1 MGRKVR
7 PSPYCVVWTHGG
19 LEPGGSRR
27 GRSHSVDARSIR
39 HWRWPPRISKGR
51 GDAVNTH
58 TSVTKKLAAVV
69 VAAATSASLGLAAA
83 AAYRVQA
90 TWDVLSGATSY
101 NVSMSSGG
109 TLLTSGKVSQP
120 TSATVQWAGNV
131 TLPPG

>member
-7 PSPYCVVWTHGG
+7 PSPCCVVWTHGG

-27 GRSHSVDARSIR
+27 GRLHSVDARSIR

-83 AAYRVQA
+83 PAGAAPMAHSALIAQA
-90 TWDVLSGATSY
+90 GKPIRIGPVTG
-101 NVSMSSGG
+101 
-109 TLLTSGKVSQP
+109 LTA
-120 TSATVQWAGNV
+120 SA
-131 TLPPG
+131 